1 MARVTLTVFTPTWNR
16 VHTLPR
22 LYDSL
27 CAQTS
32 RDFEWLVVDDGSTDG
47 TEGTVAG
54 WIGEGIIPIRYV
66 RKENGGLHTGYNAA
80 YAVIESELCVCID
93 SDDFMPDNA
102 VERILSC
109 WKTKGSDKYA
119 GIIGLDCD
127 HLTGEPIGGRFPEDM
142 KECYFMDLYTKR
154 IHRGD
159 TKQVMRTE
167 LMRQVAPQEGFPG
180 EKNFNPVYMLLQVC
194 DRYPL
199 IVLDECLCMV
209 EYQQDDSMSRNIWHQ
224 YYDSPRSFA
233 KLRRLEMVLE
243 HNTPLHRFRSAVHY
257 VSECLIASE
266 RGWMKESPRK
276 MLTLLAAFPGA
287 LMSLLV
293 RFMHNRAN
301 G

>member
-1 MARVTLTVFTPTWNR
+1 
-16 VHTLPR
+16 
-22 LYDSL
+22 
-27 CAQTS
+27 
-32 RDFEWLVVDDGSTDG
+32 
-47 TEGTVAG
+47 
-54 WIGEGIIPIRYV
+54 
-66 RKENGGLHTGYNAA
+66 
-80 YAVIESELCVCID
+80 
-93 SDDFMPDNA
+93 
-102 VERILSC
+102 
-109 WKTKGSDKYA
+109 
-119 GIIGLDCD
+119 
-127 HLTGEPIGGRFPEDM
+127 
-142 KECYFMDLYTKR
+142 
-154 IHRGD
+154 
-159 TKQVMRTE
+159 
-167 LMRQVAPQEGFPG
+167 
-180 EKNFNPVYMLLQVC
+180 MLLQVC

-266 RGWMKESPRK
+266 RGWLKESPRK